1 MKVHRKRF
9 TIMRTA
15 AIAGCLA
22 GLAVPSIAGADPFP
36 AASQS
41 GGDQAIAV
49 RHENGPTISRSPAH
63 TAGRPV
69 AAPTAIGADTLS
81 SQSKTTGVAAPSAIG
96 ADTLSSQSKVPA
108 AAPVVRV
115 VHTTDNSSD
124 RTLAIVL
131 ASAALG
137 IALCGAAFI
146 LTRVASIQR
155 RAVGSSS

>member
-9 TIMRTA
+9 AIMRTA
-15 AIAGCLA
+15 AIAGCMA
-22 GLAVPSIAGADPFP
+22 GLAVPSVAGADPFP
-36 AASQS
+36 AGSQS

-63 TAGRPV
+63 TAGRP
-69 AAPTAIGADTLS
+69 AP
-81 SQSKTTGVAAPSAIG
+81 APSAIG